1 MAESGEHSRQSLLQ
15 MVDEDATGAEEQEVA
30 LLLRT
35 SAVRYGRHARLY
47 VTLLV
52 VAAAVAVVLAS
63 TGRQYLAQNR
73 AVLICD
79 LQPRRLYRAQRAFQ
93 LMGCLRVRS
102 AAMSLRTQEVLRE
115 REWGLA

>member
-1 MAESGEHSRQSLLQ
+1 MT
-15 MVDEDATGAEEQEVA
+15 DEGATGAEEQEVA

-63 TGRQYLAQNR
+63 AELQYLAQNR
-73 AVLICD
+73 AALICD
-79 LQPRRLYRAQRAFQ
+79 SQLRRLYRAQQAF
-93 LMGCLRVRS
+93 
-102 AAMSLRTQEVLRE
+102 
-115 REWGLA
+115 